1 MPDYERRISLACCS
15 EDTAA
20 DIYWKLDDIRY
31 LDEQSITGMDSLVTA
46 SFPRNTE
53 ITVIDKNQQELPFII
68 KYQCVSS
75 SFFPYKVIRPVSG
88 KGKLDAPDEVI
99 ISQEFA
105 HKAFGKEDPTGM
117 IIHLVPTYKEYPEQI
132 KDYKIV
138 GVVTDQDLDCY
149 FPLSM
154 DPYASFSVGTF
165 LMGETT
171 LENLNKQLKQ
181 TTWQRGELN
190 VYAYASLNA
199 ARNDDLQRNIT
210 MLLFRFVG
218 SLILLSGLINFLKFI
233 IQMFYNRQRELALR
247 KCLGSNIKG
256 LFSLLFA
263 EIFWMLSIAFLL
275 SLIITEVVVSLA
287 YVYIPQEDMISLP
300 MPKIYGMQLGL
311 YMVLL
316 LVCMSVILYPIHR
329 LRQLSIIHYIVQK
342 RERHVFRNIMISVQL
357 AISIFFVGGVFGIT
371 LIFNDMF
378 DKMYSPLSSE
388 EEKQIVSLSVNSIRM
403 RQNMDAI
410 LSDIDRLPDIT
421 DRISL
426 SRSFDIQAFTYMNY
440 IKNGRPQ
447 GQVLMATGDPH
458 YFEFFKIPMEG
469 KLVDKN
475 DRGTVYVSEQFKEQ
489 LQKDSIEGSVTL
501 SGDEYRI
508 AGTFRALYK
517 EGGQRN
523 LSGSVFLADPY
534 PSAYYFKTSGSD
546 ATSNVIKEIT
556 EICRRYVPATLPL
569 DIHDFSDSKQ
579 TVMGTV
585 NLMRSAFM
593 LLAIVSLLLVILSIY
608 SAISMD
614 TVSRQKEVAI
624 RKINGATPKVIAL
637 LFGKTYLII
646 YVLTFCCVYPI
657 LRLTLA
663 ELAADTTLGNIYSW
677 DKGMLLFL
685 AIALLIFL
693 VTAYKIYEM
702 MHLNP
707 ANIVKKGIKENVHR
721 ALSHTN
727 SAKAHDEH
735 TLRHSVQLLL
745 STKYISGTVIVYYN
759 KEQTLKKPL
768 FMIKHLLT
776 ITLRNMTKQKVRSI
790 ISILCITAGLLCFSV
805 CHYYS
810 TIMSRGNKF
819 LDTYERMAV
828 IRGKNNP
835 NMYIGFSPD
844 KIKGLGNEEILGM
857 AFFTNGTTNF
867 ETQSDAV
874 YRVSTTFC
882 NHDYFLVFPPKLIE
896 GSLKDFDKRP
906 DIIVVTKKLHP
917 KICRCRHYH
926 RFFRHHQ

>member
-1 MPDYERRISLACCS
+1 MTIHYLKVALRNLLKYKVHSFISVICLAIGITCFSLMNYFIDAVTAQTDLPDYEHRIRLVCCS

-20 DIYWKLDDIRY
+20 DIYWKWDDIRY

-46 SFPRNTE
+46 SYSRDTE
-53 ITVIDKNQQELPFII
+53 ITVIDKNQQELPFLI

-75 SFFPYKVIRPVSG
+75 SFFPYNAIRPVSG
-88 KGKLDAPDEVI
+88 KSRLDAPDEVI

-132 KDYKIV
+132 RDYKIV
-138 GVVTDQDLDCY
+138 GVVTSQDTDCY

-165 LMGETT
+165 LTGETT
-171 LENLNKQLKQ
+171 LETLNKQLEKI
-181 TTWQRGELN
+181 TWRHGEWN
-190 VYAYASLNA
+190 VHAYASLTS
-199 ARNDDLQRNIT
+199 ARNDDLQRSIT

-247 KCLGSNIKG
+247 KCLGSDIKG

-263 EIFWMLSIAFLL
+263 EIFWMMSAAFLL
-275 SLIITEVVVSLA
+275 SLVVTEVVVSLA
-287 YVYIPQEDMISLP
+287 YTYIPQEDMIPLP

-311 YMVLL
+311 YIVLL
-316 LVCMSVILYPIHR
+316 LVCMSVIMYPIYR

-371 LIFNDMF
+371 LIFNQMF

-388 EEKQIVSLSVNSIRM
+388 EEQQIVSLSVNSIRM

-410 LSDIDRLPDIT
+410 LSDISRLPDVT

-426 SRSFDIQAFTYMNY
+426 SRSFDIQSFTYMNY

-447 GQVLMATGDPH
+447 GQVLMTTGDPH

-469 KLVDKN
+469 KLVYRN
-475 DRGTVYVSEQFKEQ
+475 EQGTVYVSEQFKEQ

-501 SGDEYRI
+501 SGNEYRI

-523 LSGSVFLADPY
+523 LSGSVFLVNPY
-534 PSAYYFKTSGSD
+534 PSSYYFKTSGSD
-546 ATSNVIKEIT
+546 ATSNVIKAIT
-556 EICRRYVPATLPL
+556 EVCRRYVPATLPL
-569 DIHDFSDSKQ
+569 DIRNFSDSKQ

-585 NLMRSAFM
+585 NLMRSVFM
-593 LLAIVSLLLVILSIY
+593 LLAVVSLLLVVLSIY

-624 RKINGATPKVIAL
+624 RKINGATPNVIAL
-637 LFGKTYLII
+637 LFAKTYLII
-646 YVLTFCCVYPI
+646 YILTFCSVYPI
-657 LRLTLA
+657 LRLTLM
-663 ELAADTTLGNIYSW
+663 ELTSETTFGDIYSW
-677 DKGMLLFL
+677 DKGALLFL

-693 VTAYKIYEM
+693 VTVYKIYEI

-707 ANIVKKGIKENVHR
+707 ANIVKKE
-721 ALSHTN
+721 
-727 SAKAHDEH
+727 
-735 TLRHSVQLLL
+735 
-745 STKYISGTVIVYYN
+745 
-759 KEQTLKKPL
+759 
-768 FMIKHLLT
+768 
-776 ITLRNMTKQKVRSI
+776 
-790 ISILCITAGLLCFSV
+790 
-805 CHYYS
+805 
-810 TIMSRGNKF
+810 
-819 LDTYERMAV
+819 
-828 IRGKNNP
+828 
-835 NMYIGFSPD
+835 
-844 KIKGLGNEEILGM
+844 
-857 AFFTNGTTNF
+857 
-867 ETQSDAV
+867 
-874 YRVSTTFC
+874 
-882 NHDYFLVFPPKLIE
+882 
-896 GSLKDFDKRP
+896 
-906 DIIVVTKKLHP
+906 
-917 KICRCRHYH
+917 
-926 RFFRHHQ
+926 